1 MRVSACPLRE
11 EKRWAEGEGGGRGRA
26 GGSTPT
32 RGRDRRGKDDI
43 DRSRADIGIPRS
55 VGGRCHRRNGRRTSP
70 PRDGRSPPR
79 SMVPRPQQKS
89 APAPVSCRPRAR
101 DRRTARLSRYSQKPV
116 YVTERVAFASGVLA
130 SRASPGRLGRD
141 PSGRRWT
148 APRGREK
155 KRVRDHVR
163 RRETATART
172 ARVERAR
179 TEVGQVVSHNKDER
193 SGRAVRLMRAGE
205 ARASR
210 LCGALGDRRRTNKFS
225 GSAQNGSTCVGRRE
239 KTVNRADVRDSVIK
253 ALLPK
258 PSVRRQRLTWLRILS
273 SFSNAISL
281 SARPEAL

>member
-32 RGRDRRGKDDI
+32 RGRDRRGKGDI
-43 DRSRADIGIPRS
+43 DRSRVDLGIPRS

-148 APRGREK
+148 APRGERK
-155 KRVRDHVR
+155 SACAITFGVGKPP
-163 RRETATART
+163 RREPRGSNAHSPRLDRSSAITRT
-172 ARVERAR
+172 
-179 TEVGQVVSHNKDER
+179 S
-193 SGRAVRLMRAGE
+193 
-205 ARASR
+205 
-210 LCGALGDRRRTNKFS
+210 ALG
-225 GSAQNGSTCVGRRE
+225 
-239 KTVNRADVRDSVIK
+239 VRCG
-253 ALLPK
+253 
-258 PSVRRQRLTWLRILS
+258 
-273 SFSNAISL
+273 
-281 SARPEAL
+281 

>member
-1 MRVSACPLRE
+1 MPSTERPKDVPTEGWPIAAEIDGAAPPA
-11 EKRWAEGEGGGRGRA
+11 EK
-26 GGSTPT
+26 
-32 RGRDRRGKDDI
+32 
-43 DRSRADIGIPRS
+43 
-55 VGGRCHRRNGRRTSP
+55 
-70 PRDGRSPPR
+70 
-79 SMVPRPQQKS
+79 
-89 APAPVSCRPRAR
+89 RPRA
-101 DRRTARLSRYSQKPV
+101 
-116 YVTERVAFASGVLA
+116 GVLPSPRA
-130 SRASPGRLGRD
+130 RPSDRAIESILPETRVRHRTRGVRERRSRIARVPG
-141 PSGRRWT
+141 PSRSRPIRPALDGT
-148 APRGREK
+148 AWREK

-163 RRETATART
+163 RRETATARN

>member
-1 MRVSACPLRE
+1 MYPDCTESADCFSLAGAPSSSAKSKLGPAKRETKGERRNARQRVSASGGKTLG
-11 EKRWAEGEGGGRGRA
+11 EGEGGGRGRA

-43 DRSRADIGIPRS
+43 DRSRVDLGIPRS

-148 APRGREK
+148 APRGERK
-155 KRVRDHVR
+155 SACAITFGVGKPP
-163 RRETATART
+163 RREPRGSNAHAPRLDRSSAITRT
-172 ARVERAR
+172 
-179 TEVGQVVSHNKDER
+179 S
-193 SGRAVRLMRAGE
+193 
-205 ARASR
+205 
-210 LCGALGDRRRTNKFS
+210 ALG
-225 GSAQNGSTCVGRRE
+225 
-239 KTVNRADVRDSVIK
+239 VRCG
-253 ALLPK
+253 
-258 PSVRRQRLTWLRILS
+258 
-273 SFSNAISL
+273 
-281 SARPEAL
+281 

>member
-205 ARASR
+205 ARAS
-210 LCGALGDRRRTNKFS
+210 
-225 GSAQNGSTCVGRRE
+225 
-239 KTVNRADVRDSVIK
+239 I
-253 ALLPK
+253 
-258 PSVRRQRLTWLRILS
+258 VRRARVFVGGKT
-273 SFSNAISL
+273 N
-281 SARPEAL
+281 SAEKHASRARDVTTSRPDLPLNYR